1 MNQAHMTQCQRA
13 ALAAAAL
20 SDAQKSDIVV
30 AYSETARELQ
40 KLQAD
45 VAQLQ
50 AQLAQVHADLST

>member
-1 MNQAHMTQCQRA
+1 MTQCQRA